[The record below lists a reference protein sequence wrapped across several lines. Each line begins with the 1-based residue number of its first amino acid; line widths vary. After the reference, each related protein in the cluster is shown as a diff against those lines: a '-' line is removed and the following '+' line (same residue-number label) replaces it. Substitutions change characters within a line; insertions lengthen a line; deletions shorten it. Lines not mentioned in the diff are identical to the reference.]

1 MHRGLPGLLPDLPG
15 RSDGPLPGGGRTTR
29 RAGPF
34 PPHDGLRGNVSDIGA
49 HDAAGRRNHAQVC
62 NVCAFACRA
71 CAASCDAIKGMRAC
85 ADTCR
90 ACAQACER
98 MRG

>member
-1 MHRGLPGLLPDLPG
+1 
-15 RSDGPLPGGGRTTR
+15 
-29 RAGPF
+29 
-34 PPHDGLRGNVSDIGA
+34 
-49 HDAAGRRNHAQVC
+49 
-62 NVCAFACRA
+62 
-71 CAASCDAIKGMRAC
+71 MRAC